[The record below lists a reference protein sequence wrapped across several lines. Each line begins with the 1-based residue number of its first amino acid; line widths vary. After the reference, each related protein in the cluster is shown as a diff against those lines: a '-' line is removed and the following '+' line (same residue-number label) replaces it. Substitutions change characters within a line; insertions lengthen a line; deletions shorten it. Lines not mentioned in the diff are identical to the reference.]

1 MSKILL
7 CPILS
12 KLTNDD
18 CLKTETIN
26 ATKTCPVG
34 YNINGTKCVSIAKN
48 DCDTCN
54 KTCESSYWSEWSN
67 WSTTKVL
74 ETSTRQ
80 VETREV

>member
-12 KLTNDD
+12 KLTNREY
-18 CLKTETIN
+18 LKTETIN
-26 ATKTCPVG
+26 VTKTCPIG